1 MWYVK
6 MDLNNMTQLDKQTIR
21 EFRVYLANIAS
32 MDREKAKEI
41 LKLLYIENWQDLEM
55 VKKWGLTHRK

>member
-1 MWYVK
+1 

-41 LKLLYIENWQDLEM
+41 LKLLYLENKQDLEII
-55 VKKWGLTHRK
+55 KKNKGE

>member
-1 MWYVK
+1 
-6 MDLNNMTQLDKQTIR
+6 MDLNNMTPQLDKQIIR

-41 LKLLYIENWQDLEM
+41 LELLYLENKQDLEM
-55 VKKWGLTHRK
+55 IKKNKGE